1 MNDAPEQL
9 ADAIAQAVAFATATA
24 SIRMLDVA
32 DVAQVLGV
40 SRPTVYQWMSAGTF
54 PQPRQLSAGR
64 SGWLIEDVR
73 QFLET
78 RPRGVA
84 QARRHRTKRGAT

>member
-1 MNDAPEQL
+1 MNDTPEQL

-32 DVAQVLGV
+32 DVAQALGV
-40 SRPTVYQWMSAGTF
+40 SRPTIYQWMSAGSF
-54 PQPRQLSAGR
+54 PEPRQLSAGR

-73 QFLET
+73 KYLDT
-78 RPRGVA
+78 LPRGVA
-84 QARRHRTKRGAT
+84 QAKRHRLKRGAT